1 MLSTKKIMNGMS
13 ARKEVLN
20 YKVVAYQIG
29 QRRPAFWLQ
38 CVILRD
44 RDATSCSNDDAFW
57 AWCIEGSP
65 QFGHKWKL
73 LAVLGGIFMKNVYL
87 DEKK

>member
-1 MLSTKKIMNGMS
+1 MS